1 MSLDGRYPN
10 AQQRGCKEPA
20 VRADRLIGAALRW
33 SAPLNGLTVLG
44 GDPTALADWYRRH
57 LGLELSILP
66 GEGYY
71 TELYFREHDRPEQAQ
86 HLVFAIMPGDPGAG
100 EGHII
105 NYRVDDIE
113 PVVASLHEGGIETSP
128 ITTGADAEGEGKF
141 ARLRDPEGHR
151 IELWQHLE
159 ANSPD
164 L

>member
-1 MSLDGRYPN
+1 PCALAS
-10 AQQRGCKEPA
+10 A
-20 VRADRLIGAALRW
+20 RLIRR
-33 SAPLNGLTVLG
+33 VLLLSR
-44 GDPTALADWYRRH
+44 DPSALADRYRRH
-57 LGLELSILP
+57 LGCELSVLP

-86 HLVFAIMPGDPGAG
+86 HLVFAIMPGDPGTG

-105 NYRVDDIE
+105 IYRVDDIE

>member
-1 MSLDGRYPN
+1 MGR
-10 AQQRGCKEPA
+10 ALMIGGVFLLSRDPA
-20 VRADRLIGAALRW
+20 
-33 SAPLNGLTVLG
+33 
-44 GDPTALADWYRRH
+44 ALADWYRRH
-57 LGLELSILP
+57 LGWELSVLP
-66 GEGYY
+66 GEGFY

-105 NYRVDDIE
+105 NYRVDDIDA
-113 PVVASLHEGGIETSP
+113 VVGSLHEGGIETSP